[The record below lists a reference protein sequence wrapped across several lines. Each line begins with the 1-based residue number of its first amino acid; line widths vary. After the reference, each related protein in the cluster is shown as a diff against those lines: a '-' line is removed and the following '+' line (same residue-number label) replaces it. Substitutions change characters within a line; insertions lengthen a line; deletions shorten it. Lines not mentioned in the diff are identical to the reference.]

1 MLSLTR
7 NGIAMHCASSLV
19 RHLVKRGHVG
29 PRHASKGA
37 QHLRTRGT
45 RITEAAVL
53 AAELNDMLLTLTDED
68 AVEDLGNRF
77 RVIDGGSSG
86 NDKRVVFSALTGKK
100 RDAGQIERLEIV
112 GCGHLVRD
120 MKPHHVEGRYRRRAL

>member
-1 MLSLTR
+1 M
-7 NGIAMHCASSLV
+7 
-19 RHLVKRGHVG
+19 
-29 PRHASKGA
+29 
-37 QHLRTRGT
+37 
-45 RITEAAVL
+45 L
-53 AAELNDMLLTLTDED
+53 AAELNDMLLTLADED